1 MRLSLFKSRLT
12 ERNQH
17 RLLWM
22 NGQTET
28 TKTLRQD
35 VHNPSG
41 IFFQFKADNEIIS
54 KANQETS
61 APHPGVDI
69 LYKPTI
75 QYMMQ
80 EYVT

>member
-1 MRLSLFKSRLT
+1 MRLVLFKSRLA
-12 ERNQH
+12 ELNQH

-22 NGQTET
+22 NGQSET
-28 TKTLRQD
+28 AKTLRQY

-41 IFFQFKADNEIIS
+41 IFFQFEADYKIIS

-61 APHPGVDI
+61 APHLGFDI
-69 LYKPTI
+69 LYKPPI